1 MNNKQPSSIS
11 WLFGD
16 FGGQSDYG
24 GPAAGFNGYNDDD
37 YYAGERRQKSP
48 KCGNF
53 PKLFCG
59 SAVTANNDVKMSDI
73 STVWNYMN
81 SLMRPPTVLDKL
93 LEYWPQSREMEG
105 RSRRGG
111 KCH

>member
-1 MNNKQPSSIS
+1 MIMVGLLVVSMVVMMMIIMPVNADRKVQNVGIS
-11 WLFGD
+11 
-16 FGGQSDYG
+16 Q
-24 GPAAGFNGYNDDD
+24 
-37 YYAGERRQKSP
+37 
-48 KCGNF
+48 
-53 PKLFCG
+53 KLFCG
-59 SAVTANNDVKMSDI
+59 SAITANSDVEMFDI

-93 LEYWPQSREMEG
+93 LEYWPQSPEMQG

>member
-1 MNNKQPSSIS
+1 MVGLLLVSMVIMVMIIMPVNADRNVQSMGIS
-11 WLFGD
+11 
-16 FGGQSDYG
+16 QSY
-24 GPAAGFNGYNDDD
+24 
-37 YYAGERRQKSP
+37 
-48 KCGNF
+48 
-53 PKLFCG
+53 
-59 SAVTANNDVKMSDI
+59 SAVTANSDVEMFDI

-93 LEYWPQSREMEG
+93 LEYWPQSPEMQG